1 MDLLKQLMQDIR
13 KQARNK
19 RQGIHLKGSSPHRTY
34 PSKRTIYST
43 KENWYPGQ
51 VVYLIHESG
60 EGVGYFQEFFHKMSP
75 TARRLLPT
83 KDHHY
88 GKAEMVKGDHWLY
101 PHVKRPIPIQ
111 YTPHDLATMKA
122 RFKELLDG

>member
-13 KQARNK
+13 KQSRNK
-19 RQGIHLKGSSPHRTY
+19 RPGIHLKGSSPPR
-34 PSKRTIYST
+34 PSKKKTIYSMS
-43 KENWYPGQ
+43 ENWTPGE

-60 EGVGYFQEFFHKMSP
+60 QGLGYFQEFFHKMSP

-83 KDHHY
+83 KDYNY
-88 GKAEMVKGDHWLY
+88 GKAELVKGNHWLS